1 MMRRWCTFL
10 HNAWNH
16 LLHQS
21 YKQLILPT
29 SSYEKTVIL
38 CICDIPILCF
48 CDITKIFCFCN
59 FHDQTYIVPYFA
71 STIFHCYKT
80 LSQPGCCYKCPW
92 LLVSSGLKCSL
103 SLSLSI
109 YISLCE
115 LTCFDIAVAIY
126 LSSAC
131 LQLQLH
137 LLCTLLCMLMAVSSV
152 PCFCNPWNCW
162 FCTFQAATRSMTA
175 YRW

>member
-1 MMRRWCTFL
+1 M
-10 HNAWNH
+10 
-16 LLHQS
+16 
-21 YKQLILPT
+21 
-29 SSYEKTVIL
+29 IL

-48 CDITKIFCFCN
+48 CDITKIFCFCD

-80 LSQPGCCYKCPW
+80 LSQLGCCYKCPW

-103 SLSLSI
+103 SLSLSLSI
-109 YISLCE
+109 YISLSQ

-175 YRW
+175 YR

>member
-1 MMRRWCTFL
+1 M
-10 HNAWNH
+10 
-16 LLHQS
+16 
-21 YKQLILPT
+21 
-29 SSYEKTVIL
+29 IL
-38 CICDIPILCF
+38 CICDIAILCF
-48 CDITKIFCFCN
+48 CDITKIFCFCD
-59 FHDQTYIVPYFA
+59 FHDQNIYNTLLCFYHFPLLQNFVTAGLLLLQVPMAAGFFW
-71 STIFHCYKT
+71 SEM
-80 LSQPGCCYKCPW
+80 L
-92 LLVSSGLKCSL
+92 SL

-109 YISLCE
+109 YISLSQ

-175 YRW
+175 YR